1 MPWCPKCKAEYRE
14 GFTKCASCDVTLVDE
29 LPEQTEEELAPP
41 ETSEG
46 VQLREPIAVYTAESR
61 VNAEMVRDVLRDSGL
76 AVAMQRVLLEH
87 SGAVTGKRARYGV
100 ALLVESADTAKAR
113 ALIDE
118 LKQALEQ
125 EELDEDELA
134 RLAEEQSMETPEQ
147 PVEDSASLKL
157 LPVVLGVIVAALA
170 LLYLVSNRM

>member
-14 GFTKCASCDVTLVDE
+14 GFAKCASCDVTLVDA
-29 LPEQTEEELAPP
+29 LPEQSEQELAPP

-76 AVAMQRVLLEH
+76 AVVMRQVLLEH
-87 SGAVTGKRARYGV
+87 AGAVTGTRARYGV

-118 LKQALEQ
+118 LKQGLAQ
-125 EELDEDELA
+125 EALDEDELA
-134 RLAEEQSMETPEQ
+134 RLAEEQAMQTPEQ
-147 PVEDSASLKL
+147 PMEDSASFQL
-157 LPVVLGVIVAALA
+157 LPVVLGVIAAALA
-170 LLYLVSNRM
+170 LLYLLSNRT